1 MGKPHRHGIE
11 SSAAVLHHPIHPML
25 IPFPIASLVGALVTD
40 LAFWVTTNPFWAQA
54 SFWLLA
60 AGIVTGL
67 VAAVPGMVDYF
78 AIREVRR
85 LPSAHVHAAGNITA
99 VVLAGINLYLRWNDV
114 AAGARGWGLLL
125 SLVTVALLGV
135 TGWLGGELSYRH
147 RIGVIADESE
157 TTVDL
162 ARDATRSEAAQT
174 AGVQRRM

>member
-11 SSAAVLHHPIHPML
+11 STAAVLHHPIHPML

-40 LAFWVTTNPFWAQA
+40 VVFWISANPFWAQV

-67 VAAVPGMVDYF
+67 VAAVPGMVDYA
-78 AIREVRR
+78 AIKEVRR
-85 LPSAHVHAAGNITA
+85 LPSAHVHAAGNVTA
-99 VVLAGINLYLRWNDV
+99 VVLAGINLSLRWTDV

-157 TTVDL
+157 TAIDTVKHAVHSEP
-162 ARDATRSEAAQT
+162 ARSTRQ
-174 AGVQRRM
+174 G

>member
-1 MGKPHRHGIE
+1 MPGWLIVGKTQSSGAPHMGKPHRHGIE
-11 SSAAVLHHPIHPML
+11 STAAVLHHPIHPML

-40 LAFWVTTNPFWAQA
+40 LAFWITANPFWAQA

-85 LPSAHVHAAGNITA
+85 LPSAHVHAAGNVTA
-99 VVLAGINLYLRWNDV
+99 VVLAAINLSLRWTDV

-125 SLVTVALLGV
+125 ICCLGEA
-135 TGWLGGELSYRH
+135 GGRANKQSCKEC
-147 RIGVIADESE
+147 G
-157 TTVDL
+157 
-162 ARDATRSEAAQT
+162 
-174 AGVQRRM
+174 